1 MTNFMTTGTMATFG
15 GMVLATTL
23 IVQFVKQLIRETK
36 VLAPVGVRV
45 ISFAIALM
53 IVTIFGWV
61 GVDPQSVVLYVINAV
76 IVSTSAMG
84 THDLLVDEGTEDI
97 SEITKNNDN

>member
-1 MTNFMTTGTMATFG
+1 MTDFMTTGTMATFG

-23 IVQFVKQLIRETK
+23 IVQFVKQSIRETK

-53 IVTIFGWV
+53 IVTIFGWR

-84 THDLLVDEGTEDI
+84 THDLLVDEGTDDI
-97 SEITKNNDN
+97 SEITSDK

>member
-1 MTNFMTTGTMATFG
+1 MTDFMTSGTMATFG

-23 IVQFVKQLIRETK
+23 VVQFAKQAIRETK

-53 IVTIFGWV
+53 IVTIFGWR
-61 GVDPQSVVLYVINAV
+61 GIDPQSVVLYMINAV

-84 THDLLVDEGTEDI
+84 THDLLVDEGAEDI
-97 SEITKNNDN
+97 SEITNDK